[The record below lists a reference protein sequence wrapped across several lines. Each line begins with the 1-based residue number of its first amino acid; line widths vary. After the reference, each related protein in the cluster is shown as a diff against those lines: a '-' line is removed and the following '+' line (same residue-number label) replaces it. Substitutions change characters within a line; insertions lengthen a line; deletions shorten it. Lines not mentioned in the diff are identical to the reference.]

1 MKKTIAILVAAFM
14 IFTLVACGGGA
25 GGGEG
30 ASSSGAVYTV
40 DVEELDPTVY
50 PDDYPLIPSGD
61 FEAALNVMRDAN
73 MAGELKNYQD
83 LVDIFFGIDGAYY
96 ENCDLDYGGQL
107 YKYYGWYGDSGRSVL
122 ITFIADGK
130 KLEYMAYTE
139 SGI

>member
-73 MAGELKNYQD
+73 MAGELKIIKT
-83 LVDIFFGIDGAYY
+83 LLIFSL
-96 ENCDLDYGGQL
+96 ELM
-107 YKYYGWYGDSGRSVL
+107 VL
-122 ITFIADGK
+122 ITRIAILIMAVNCINIMDGM
-130 KLEYMAYTE
+130 EIVVE
-139 SGI
+139 VC